1 MTNPN
6 PNARPAT
13 VVLVHGAWH
22 GPWCWERV
30 TSLLTERGVPFVLV
44 DRGVGSPRQVSS
56 DPWVDRERVQA
67 AVRAVDGPVVL
78 LGHSQGGIGIT
89 FGGVAPNVK
98 RLVYLTAHAPGID
111 MPEGVVLRSPA
122 LVAGG
127 IDTPE
132 GRVFDAATVGA
143 VFYGDCSPED
153 VAWAVSRLD
162 PQQILPPGP
171 LPEERAWQVVPST
184 YVVCTEDAAL
194 LAAGQ
199 RVYASHMTEV
209 VEWPTSHSPFLSQPV
224 LVADLLERL
233 AREHCD

>member
-1 MTNPN
+1 MTSSNT
-6 PNARPAT
+6 ASPAT

-22 GPWCWERV
+22 GPWCWDRV
-30 TSLLTERGVPFVLV
+30 TPLLEARGIPVVLV

-56 DPWVDRERVQA
+56 DPWIDRERVQA
-67 AVRAVDGPVVL
+67 AVNAVAGPVVL

-89 FGGVAPNVK
+89 YGGIAPNVK

-111 MPEGVVLRSPA
+111 MPDGVVLRSPA

-132 GRVFDAATVGA
+132 GRLFDPATVA
-143 VFYGDCSPED
+143 SVFYGDCSPED

-162 PQQILPPGP
+162 PQQLPVQGP
-171 LPEERAWQVVPST
+171 LPEERAWQVIPST
-184 YVVCTEDAAL
+184 YVVCTEDGAL

-199 RVYASHMTEV
+199 RIYASHMTEV
-209 VEWPTSHSPFLSQPV
+209 IEWPTSHSPFLSQPAM
-224 LVADLLERL
+224 LADLLERL
-233 AREHCD
+233 AQQHAG

>member
-1 MTNPN
+1 MTT
-6 PNARPAT
+6 PAT

-22 GPWCWERV
+22 GPWCWDRV
-30 TSLLTERGVPFVLV
+30 TPLLTAAAVPFVLV
-44 DRGVGSPRQVSS
+44 DRGVGSPRRVSS
-56 DPWVDRERVQA
+56 DPWIDRERVRA
-67 AVRAVDGPVVL
+67 AVEGVDGPVVL

-89 FGGVAPNVK
+89 FGGTAPNVK

-132 GRVFDAATVGA
+132 GRLFDPKTVVS
-143 VFYGDCSPED
+143 VFYGDLTPED
-153 VAWAVSRLD
+153 AAWAVSRLD

-184 YVVCTEDAAL
+184 YVVCTEDGAL

-209 VEWPTSHSPFLSQPV
+209 IEWPTSHSPFVSRPD
-224 LVADLLERL
+224 LVADLLVRL
-233 AREHCD
+233 ANEAGD